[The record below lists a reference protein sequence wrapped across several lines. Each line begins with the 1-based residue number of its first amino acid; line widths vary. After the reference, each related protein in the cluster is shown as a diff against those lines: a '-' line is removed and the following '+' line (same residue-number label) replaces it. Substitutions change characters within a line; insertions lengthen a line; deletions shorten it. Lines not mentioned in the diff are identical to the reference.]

1 MYVFLTLQ
9 QRIKRC
15 VVSKV
20 HITAAIRNGM
30 SADNIKVNL
39 RSRAA
44 KSRNENRLFLS
55 ISDRLFTIILVA
67 ALLVGLGLLAYPSF
81 SDYWNSFHQSRA
93 VMSYAESVA
102 NMDTEEYERILNEA
116 RAYNAQLAEKGIS
129 WTMDDEEREAYQSHL
144 NIGGNGVMGYIR
156 IQKIDVTLPVYHG
169 TEERVLQT
177 SIGHLE
183 QSSLP
188 VSGES
193 VHSMLSGHRGLPS
206 ARLFTDLD
214 KLKEG
219 DTFTVTVLNETTT
232 YEVDHV
238 WIVTPSDL
246 SHLVIEDGKDY
257 CTLITCTPYGINT
270 HRLLVRAHRIENPDG
285 EAMVVADAV
294 QIRPVFIAPF
304 LSVPLLAVLLCYVL
318 ISTAVKNRKR
328 TDLKEL
334 YFKEHG
340 LTETADEIEDQDDI
354 IDAVRRYFGRRN
366 K

>member
-1 MYVFLTLQ
+1 M
-9 QRIKRC
+9 R
-15 VVSKV
+15 VVNSEAKY
-20 HITAAIRNGM
+20 RN
-30 SADNIKVNL
+30 
-39 RSRAA
+39 
-44 KSRNENRLFLS
+44 KSSNTRTENRLFLS
-55 ISDRLFTIILVA
+55 ISDRLFTVILVV
-67 ALLVGLGLLAYPSF
+67 ALIVGLGLLAYPSF

-116 RAYNAQLAEKGIS
+116 RDYNAQLAERGID
-129 WTMDDEEREAYQSHL
+129 WILTDEKKAAYMSQLDIS
-144 NIGGNGVMGYIR
+144 GNGVMGYIK

-169 TEERVLQT
+169 TEENVLQT

-188 VSGES
+188 VSGET

-219 DTFTVTVLNETTT
+219 DTFSVTVLNETTT

-238 WIVTPSDL
+238 WIVTPEDL
-246 SHLVIEDGKDY
+246 SHLTIDKGKDY

-285 EAMVVADAV
+285 EAMVVADAI

-304 LSVPLLAVLLCYVL
+304 LSVPLLAVLLMYVL

-340 LTETADEIEDQDDI
+340 LTETVDEIEDQDDV
-354 IDAVRRYFGRRN
+354 IDAVRRFFETRN
-366 K
+366 NK

>member
-1 MYVFLTLQ
+1 MKCCAV
-9 QRIKRC
+9 R
-15 VVSKV
+15 KV
-20 HITAAIRNGM
+20 YIEAAIEDGMRAETSEVKYRN
-30 SADNIKVNL
+30 KTT
-39 RSRAA
+39 
-44 KSRNENRLFLS
+44 KTKTENRLFLS
-55 ISDRLFTIILVA
+55 ISDRLFTVILVV
-67 ALLVGLGLLAYPSF
+67 ALIIGVCLLAYPSF

-93 VMSYAESVA
+93 VMSYAENVA
-102 NMDTEEYERILNEA
+102 SMDTEEYERILNEA
-116 RAYNAQLAEKGIS
+116 RDYNAQLAEKGIN
-129 WTMDDEEREAYQSHL
+129 WTLTDDERAVYQSCL
-144 NIGGNGVMGYIR
+144 NIGGNGVMGYIK

-169 TEERVLQT
+169 TEESVLQT

-238 WIVTPSDL
+238 WIVTPEDL
-246 SHLVIEDGKDY
+246 SHLTIDKGKDY

-285 EAMVVADAV
+285 EAMVVADAI

-340 LTETADEIEDQDDI
+340 LTETVEEIEDQDDI
-354 IDAVRRYFGRRN
+354 LDAVRRFLETRN
-366 K
+366 NK

>member
-1 MYVFLTLQ
+1 MRADISEAKY
-9 QRIKRC
+9 RN
-15 VVSKV
+15 KV
-20 HITAAIRNGM
+20 QNT
-30 SADNIKVNL
+30 KT
-39 RSRAA
+39 
-44 KSRNENRLFLS
+44 ENRLFLS
-55 ISDRLFTIILVA
+55 ISDRLFTIILIA
-67 ALLVGLGLLAYPSF
+67 ALIIGLGLLAYPSF

-93 VMSYAESVA
+93 VMSYAENVA
-102 NMDTEEYERILNEA
+102 NMDAEEYERILNEA
-116 RAYNAQLAEKGIS
+116 RDYNAQLAEKGIS
-129 WTMDDEEREAYQSHL
+129 WIMTDGERAAYKGRL
-144 NIGGNGVMGYIR
+144 NITGNGVMGYIK

-169 TEERVLQT
+169 TADTVLQT

-238 WIVTPSDL
+238 WIVTPEDL
-246 SHLVIEDGKDY
+246 SHLTIDKGKDY

-285 EAMVVADAV
+285 EAMVVADAI

-334 YFKEHG
+334 YFREHG
-340 LTETADEIEDQDDI
+340 LTETADEIEDQDDV
-354 IDAVRRYFGRRN
+354 IDAVRRFFETRN
-366 K
+366 KK

>member
-1 MYVFLTLQ
+1 M
-9 QRIKRC
+9 R
-15 VVSKV
+15 VVNSEAKY
-20 HITAAIRNGM
+20 RN
-30 SADNIKVNL
+30 
-39 RSRAA
+39 
-44 KSRNENRLFLS
+44 KSSNTRTENRLFLS
-55 ISDRLFTIILVA
+55 ISDRLFTVILVV
-67 ALLVGLGLLAYPSF
+67 ALIVGLGLLAYPSF

-93 VMSYAESVA
+93 VMSYAENVA
-102 NMDTEEYERILNEA
+102 SMDTEEYERILNEA
-116 RAYNAQLAEKGIS
+116 RDYNAQLAERGID
-129 WTMDDEEREAYQSHL
+129 WILTDEKKAAYMSQLDIS
-144 NIGGNGVMGYIR
+144 GNGVMGYIK

-169 TEERVLQT
+169 TEENVLQT

-188 VSGES
+188 VSGET

-219 DTFTVTVLNETTT
+219 DTFSVTVLNETTT

-238 WIVTPSDL
+238 WIVTPEDL
-246 SHLVIEDGKDY
+246 SHLTSDKGKDY

-285 EAMVVADAV
+285 EAMVVADAI

-304 LSVPLLAVLLCYVL
+304 LSVPLLAVLLMYVL

-340 LTETADEIEDQDDI
+340 LTETVDEIEDQDDV
-354 IDAVRRYFGRRN
+354 IDAVRRFFETRN
-366 K
+366 NK